1 MLGQLAYHRVSWNQT
16 HVVCSTRIQA
26 RAQTRGHSGSRVKRT
41 NDGSGKHDEADTRP
55 PPIDNDSSDLAEMQA
70 VASQNYRGF
79 PELFA
84 PF

>member
-1 MLGQLAYHRVSWNQT
+1 MGLGNTMKQT
-16 HVVCSTRIQA
+16 HA
-26 RAQTRGHSGSRVKRT
+26 
-41 NDGSGKHDEADTRP
+41 P
-55 PPIDNDSSDLAEMQA
+55 PPVDNDSSDLAEMQA